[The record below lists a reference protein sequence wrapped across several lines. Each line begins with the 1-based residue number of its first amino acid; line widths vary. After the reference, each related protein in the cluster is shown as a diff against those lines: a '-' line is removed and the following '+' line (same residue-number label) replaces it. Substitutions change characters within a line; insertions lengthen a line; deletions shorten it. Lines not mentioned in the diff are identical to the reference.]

1 MGIGLRMWSPV
12 DITAIYMSGDCPSNS
27 ILQMPLVFI
36 DFYTTMH
43 VYACMRARSFAF
55 SPCRTLSLTFF
66 SHLKTVLFSRAGV
79 GSASEQFS

>member
-43 VYACMRARSFAF
+43 VCMHARSELRLFPMQDPF
-55 SPCRTLSLTFF
+55 SYF
-66 SHLKTVLFSRAGV
+66 LFS
-79 GSASEQFS
+79 S